1 MHELR
6 EGEVF
11 AGHRIDALGGR
22 GGMGVVYRA
31 VHLRLER
38 TVALKVISPE
48 LAADEG
54 FRQRFVREAQL
65 AASID
70 HPNVID
76 IYDASESDG
85 LLFITMRWVQG
96 IDLGSMLDRHGRLDA
111 ANAVRIISEVGF
123 ALDAAHA
130 RGLVHRDIK
139 PATSSSP
146 TATGT
151 ST

>member
-48 LAADEG
+48 LE
-54 FRQRFVREAQL
+54 RPPLSR
-65 AASID
+65 S
-70 HPNVID
+70 
-76 IYDASESDG
+76 
-85 LLFITMRWVQG
+85 
-96 IDLGSMLDRHGRLDA
+96 
-111 ANAVRIISEVGF
+111 
-123 ALDAAHA
+123 
-130 RGLVHRDIK
+130 
-139 PATSSSP
+139 
-146 TATGT
+146 
-151 ST
+151 